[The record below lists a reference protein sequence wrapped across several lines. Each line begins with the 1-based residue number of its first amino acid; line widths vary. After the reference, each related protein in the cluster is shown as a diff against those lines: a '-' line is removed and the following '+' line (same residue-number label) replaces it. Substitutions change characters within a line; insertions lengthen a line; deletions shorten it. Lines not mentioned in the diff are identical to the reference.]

1 MLTGCELCERTLEP
15 LVQMAECFAGEMKK
29 DSLKA
34 VRVMEQSLEAGV
46 QILSASQK
54 GGLTTNEMIRNE
66 AVKPLE
72 TKLKALKSECAD
84 LEVCDDDDDTRMR
97 LASIQKSILLKRF
110 EISWTR
116 LTTGKG
122 NSRSAANLSKA
133 AAMLIEL
140 CEELASCD
148 DKQYEQFLSAK
159 KEDLAQKQAATSKN
173 SAAASKRAADPSNG
187 FGKGAG
193 GTVEGGKQRAADPT
207 TGFGK
212 GTKLDTFADTNG
224 LPWASSDDPPNGDG
238 YHFVVLKKGP
248 SDRFDR
254 LWCVTCKKWIPSN
267 ERSRHQ
273 LRHPLHGKGTKAV
286 AARKAA
292 DTQTNKMTSFFKKVT

>member
-1 MLTGCELCERTLEP
+1 MVTTGRNP
-15 LVQMAECFAGEMKK
+15 AAGSPALSTGTPVPSKRRR
-29 DSLKA
+29 A
-34 VRVMEQSLEAGV
+34 IGGARQGV
-46 QILSASQK
+46 
-54 GGLTTNEMIRNE
+54 TNEMLHNE

-72 TKLKALKSECAD
+72 TELKQLQRECAG
-84 LEVCDDDDDTRMR
+84 LEHSSDDDDTRMH
-97 LASIQKSILLKRF
+97 LASIQESILLKRF

-248 SDRFDR
+248 SDRYDK

-267 ERSRHQ
+267 ERSAHQ
-273 LRHPLHGKGTKAV
+273 LRHPLHGRKAV

-292 DTQTNKMTSFFKKVT
+292 EGTNKISSFFKKAL